1 MMAWFIIG
9 RMRLLNLL
17 SLILGIL
24 LLVLSSALFIARR
37 QPAPAWIGFSDY
49 FNQLYLYDLNN
60 EELHVMGSGAYPIWL
75 PKGHWMMYGTTT
87 YSNFPSELHIS
98 KYPYRS
104 SRLITSPDFRYSQEY
119 PHISPNGEWIAFS
132 AWAGM
137 EAYGMFY
144 MSADGHEIYHL
155 ANWSDEATP
164 WSPDGKKLAFL
175 YEGGLYVVTAGQ
187 GSPVDVT
194 NLPPFG
200 AIPLPDDA
208 REIVNIPDTRIG
220 SLQWSS
226 DGKWLFFRA
235 GNGEIFRVRNDGSHL
250 EQLTDGSSNHRVV
263 SFGLSPDS
271 QQIVFVTYEDLY
283 VMRSD
288 GSELKHLLGE
298 ELIATPIGWSPDG
311 KWIYFR
317 NSSSEDSFTKG
328 IYRIRSDGS
337 YLEQIIADSILYDAV
352 LSPDGEWIA
361 YYSGDDLAVYRIRND
376 GSRKELLANTHPEVT
391 FISWSPP
398 INKSWD
404 YLILVGISA
413 IFAGAGLS
421 SQKLINKR
429 GI

>member
-1 MMAWFIIG
+1 M
-9 RMRLLNLL
+9 
-17 SLILGIL
+17 LGML
-24 LLVLSSALFIARR
+24 LLVLSSTLFIARR

-60 EELHVMGSGAYPIWL
+60 KELHAMGGGAYPMWS

-87 YSNFPSELHIS
+87 YSNFPSELHIT

-155 ANWSDEATP
+155 ANWSGEATP
-164 WSPDGKKLAFL
+164 WSPDGKTLAFV
-175 YEGGLYVVTAGQ
+175 YEKGLYVITAGQ

-200 AIPLPDDA
+200 AIPLPVEA
-208 REIVNIPDTRIG
+208 REIVKIPDTWIG
-220 SLQWSS
+220 SVRWSS
-226 DGKWLFFRA
+226 DGEWLFFRA
-235 GNGEIFRVRNDGSHL
+235 DNYLFRVRNDGSHL
-250 EQLTDGSSNHRVV
+250 EQLTDDSLDHGVV
-263 SFGLSPDS
+263 TYGLSPDG

-317 NSSSEDSFTKG
+317 NSSYEDPFPEA
-328 IYRIRSDGS
+328 IYRIRNDGS
-337 YLEQIIADSILYDAV
+337 HLEQIVADSILYDAV

-361 YYSGDDLAVYRIRND
+361 YYSGDDFAVYRIRND
-376 GSRKELLANTHPEVT
+376 GSHKELLANIHPEVT
-391 FISWSPP
+391 YISWSPP

-413 IFAGAGLS
+413 IFAGVGLS
-421 SQKLINKR
+421 SQKLINTR